1 MLDQNFERIPEKQ
14 LKMNVR
20 TSAWLFA
27 LVSIWVILI
36 FWLNPNPVLFDVDT
50 PDPNSSVLVI
60 ADMAGSTIPAAIELL
75 TNVPTGHYLR
85 GDPVLPDWCQHEPC
99 PAWNVCCGWSD

>member
-1 MLDQNFERIPEKQ
+1 
-14 LKMNVR
+14 MNAL

-27 LVSIWVILI
+27 LVSIWVILN

-60 ADMAGSTIPAAIELL
+60 ADMAGSTIPAAIGLR
-75 TNVPTGHYLR
+75 TDVTKIAPSGYWLR
-85 GDPVLPDWCQHEPC
+85 GGTELLPDWCQDEPC